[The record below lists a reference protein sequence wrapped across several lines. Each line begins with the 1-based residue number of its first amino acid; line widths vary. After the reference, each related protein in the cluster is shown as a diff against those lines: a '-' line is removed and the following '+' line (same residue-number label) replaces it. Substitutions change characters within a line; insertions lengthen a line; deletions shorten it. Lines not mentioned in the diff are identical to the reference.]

1 MRLLALAFPRLP
13 VQLARLGAPELAGRP
28 FVVISGEGESALVAA
43 ASPEA
48 SAAGIDRGML
58 IATALGH
65 CPAVATVAPNAG
77 DCLDALEQ
85 AASILR
91 NRATPN
97 VAIAGRDHILV
108 DLHGLEPR
116 FADEEAAAVALS
128 MLARSWTR
136 LDVRAGVA
144 GTREPAIAAAR
155 TARRLPVIEPLESSD
170 PERLVVTRDPEIT
183 ASFEF
188 AAPASAVECRA
199 RIARSLA
206 RLETLLAGRDESFRA
221 LTLTVTGSAGDAATL
236 QLSSHE
242 PLHSAAE
249 AIELLAPHLATSL
262 LDGVVR
268 LELALR
274 RLGPSMRV
282 EPLRREQLPSRLV
295 AVALDPRQPLLRAS

>member
-1 MRLLALAFPRLP
+1 MRLLALAFPRLA
-13 VQLARLGAPELAGRP
+13 VQIARLRAPELAGRP
-28 FVVISGEGESALVAA
+28 LVVISGEGEDALVAA

-48 SAAGIDRGML
+48 SAAGIERGML
-58 IATALGH
+58 VAAARSRCPSLLTAS
-65 CPAVATVAPNAG
+65 ANAG
-77 DCLDALEQ
+77 DCLEILEQ

-91 NRATPN
+91 SRATPN
-97 VAIAGRDHILV
+97 VAIAGSHHLLV
-108 DLHGLEPR
+108 DLAGLDSR
-116 FADEEAAAVALS
+116 FADEEAAAVS
-128 MLARSWTR
+128 LAVLVRSWTR

-144 GTREPAIAAAR
+144 GTREAALAAAR
-155 TARRLPVIEPLESSD
+155 TARRLPVVEPLESSD

-188 AAPASAVECRA
+188 AAPASAVDCRA

-206 RLETLLAGRDESFRA
+206 RLETMLAGRDESFRA
-221 LTLTVTGSAGDAATL
+221 LTLTVTGSVGDAATL

-249 AIELLAPHLATSL
+249 AMELLAPHLATSL

-282 EPLRREQLPSRLV
+282 EPLRRDRLPSRLV